1 MLLLL
6 MLVFI
11 GFQAYRHRFQRRTS
25 THAERLQHAAA
36 RAGEPCLLSWPMSIE
51 GISFWAFVASDLVY
65 LRLYGA
71 KWITYSAYLLVFLG
85 VCFFI
90 RTVKVNIRV
99 ALGAQGAKDYVEALF
114 LFRFVAIFLI
124 LFLFMRFAA
133 LTLKPF
139 ASGASHCLM
148 DEELLVQLIG
158 TLVVEMHIIVAFL
171 IGMDLRGTGRID
183 VSGMMRFDLRGAK
196 GAVILLAVVST
207 LTATM
212 WLAIIFSGTATL
224 SGPVLWFICV
234 LIYFVPLV
242 PLVMLTVGG
251 PPPMREMEPGTP
263 YHRPTDYNVRLLQIV
278 SPKVIRDT
286 TASSPTDDAM
296 QPTLLDRSSNGWS

>member
-1 MLLLL
+1 
-6 MLVFI
+6 
-11 GFQAYRHRFQRRTS
+11 
-25 THAERLQHAAA
+25 
-36 RAGEPCLLSWPMSIE
+36 
-51 GISFWAFVASDLVY
+51 
-65 LRLYGA
+65 
-71 KWITYSAYLLVFLG
+71 
-85 VCFFI
+85 
-90 RTVKVNIRV
+90 
-99 ALGAQGAKDYVEALF
+99 
-114 LFRFVAIFLI
+114 
-124 LFLFMRFAA
+124 
-133 LTLKPF
+133 
-139 ASGASHCLM
+139 
-148 DEELLVQLIG
+148 
-158 TLVVEMHIIVAFL
+158 
-171 IGMDLRGTGRID
+171 
-183 VSGMMRFDLRGAK
+183 MMRFDLRGAK

-212 WLAIIFSGTATL
+212 WLAIRAGRSCRQPTSHRAVGGLFSGTATL